1 MTFGDFVRECYI
13 QSTPS
18 VDLDA
23 LGENEKVNCS
33 DHKLLTSKYEELLK
47 EFAGDDHDKIVGC
60 NMWMLQSGP
69 TLMEG

>member
-1 MTFGDFVRECYI
+1 MTFGEFVRECYI

-18 VDLDA
+18 VDLNA
-23 LGENEKVNCS
+23 LGENEKVKCS
-33 DHKLLTSKYEELLK
+33 EHKLLTSKYEKLLK
-47 EFAGDDHDKIVGC
+47 EFASEDSEKILGC